1 MARPKQDNPETK
13 ARILEA
19 AEELFADRGVAG
31 ASVREVAER
40 AAVNSALVHYY
51 FGSKEG
57 LYRSVFVAVAGE
69 LAAMAALVESEGG
82 TAPERLRRYI
92 RRFSAFVISHPSR
105 PRLMMRELIDGAP
118 VLRQALDE
126 GLQPVHLRVLREII
140 ADGVREGSIRE
151 LDAQL
156 FPLTVLGMIVQ
167 FVIARPLIAKA
178 VGPITYDDAFAER
191 LAAHTSDVLLN
202 GVLVAK
208 GNQPCEDESQSS
220 SSSSSR

>member
-31 ASVREVAER
+31 ASLREVAER

-57 LYRSVFVAVAGE
+57 LYRSVFVAVAAE
-69 LAAMAALVESEGG
+69 LGAMATEVERAGG
-82 TAPERLRRYI
+82 TAPERLRRYVE
-92 RRFSAFVISHPSR
+92 RFAAFVISHPSR

-118 VLRQALDE
+118 TLRQALAE
-126 GLQPVHLRVLREII
+126 GLQPVHLRVLREIV

-151 LDAQL
+151 LDVQL

-167 FVIARPLIAKA
+167 FVIARPLIATA
-178 VGPITYDDAFAER
+178 IGPITYDDAFAAR
-191 LAAHTSDVLLN
+191 LAVHTSDLLLN
-202 GVLVAK
+202 GVLVPK
-208 GNQPCEDESQSS
+208 GSQSCEDESQ
-220 SSSSSR
+220 